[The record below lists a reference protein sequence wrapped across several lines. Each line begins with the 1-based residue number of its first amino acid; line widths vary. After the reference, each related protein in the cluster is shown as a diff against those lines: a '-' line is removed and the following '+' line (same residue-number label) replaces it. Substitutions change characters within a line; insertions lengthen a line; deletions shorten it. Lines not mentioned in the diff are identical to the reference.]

1 MKTSSLLLIAA
12 AALTAAGIAA
22 GAPAIAQNTPNGAVV
37 DPEMGISF
45 MPPRGWSAQKRP
57 EGYVL
62 SSGGQAGVV
71 IIIPHEFGD
80 LAEMTDE
87 ARYGLEDE
95 ENGIA
100 LALRSRVVPYGKN
113 GIAGELEGTFQG
125 QEARAY
131 AIGIMSPRGGGVI
144 VLAAVDPKSYSKLY
158 HELVRTIVSSVAFL
172 E

>member
-1 MKTSSLLLIAA
+1 MKTNSSLSIAA
-12 AALTAAGIAA
+12 AVLTAAGIAA
-22 GAPAIAQNTPNGAVV
+22 GAPVMAQHTPNGAVR

-45 MPPRGWSAQKRP
+45 MQPRGWNAQKRP

-62 SSGGQAGVV
+62 SSDGQAGVV

-100 LALRSRVVPYGKN
+100 LALSSRVVPYGKN
-113 GIAGELEGTFQG
+113 GIAGELEGMFQG
-125 QEARAY
+125 KEARAY

-144 VLAAVDPKSYSKLY
+144 VLAAVDPKSYSKL
-158 HELVRTIVSSVAFL
+158 HPQLVREIVASVVFL